1 MNQSCARSVN
11 DLRFIGIFASV
22 DAEVALSKV
31 CNTHR
36 LQFGFVIV
44 VHDLS
49 LPDYL
54 YPVHVH
60 VHV

>member
-1 MNQSCARSVN
+1 MNQSCACSVN
-11 DLRFIGIFASV
+11 DLLFIGIFASV

-44 VHDLS
+44 VHDLQWP
-49 LPDYL
+49 L
-54 YPVHVH
+54 
-60 VHV
+60 